1 MAARGLTP
9 AGSFAEAFSEAS
21 RGESAF
27 EVWQRFVYVTAY
39 EIASALGQ
47 DASPF
52 ADMAAAA
59 RAQAA
64 PREGAYAAMLGA
76 WLAEI
81 EERPFQDFMGEAF
94 MRLGIGSAAGGQFF
108 TPYHLARLN
117 AVGALGDLRELPSR
131 GWVSVSEPACGAGAN
146 VIAACDVMAGR
157 GVDWQRGAF
166 FVCRDVS
173 EIAALMCYAQLSM
186 VGVAATVVV
195 GDTLRM
201 ERRYALHTPVAVT
214 DDAWTVRYLRGELSD
229 VW

>member
-1 MAARGLTP
+1 MAARGLTL
-9 AGSFAEAFSEAS
+9 AGSFAEAFFEAS

-27 EVWQRFVYVTAY
+27 EAWQRFVYVTAY
-39 EIASALGQ
+39 EIASAIGQ
-47 DASPF
+47 DASPI

-59 RAQAA
+59 RAQAVA
-64 PREGAYAAMLGA
+64 RESAYAAMLGV
-76 WLAEI
+76 WLSEI
-81 EERPFQDFMGEAF
+81 EERPFQDYMGEAF
-94 MRLGIGSAAGGQFF
+94 MRLGIGNAAGGQFF

-117 AVGALGDLRELPSR
+117 AVGALGELRELPSR

-146 VIAACDVMAGR
+146 VIAACDVMSEL
-157 GVDWQRGAF
+157 GVDWQRGAY

-201 ERRYALHTPVAVT
+201 ERRYALHTPVAVV
-214 DDAWTVRYLRGELSD
+214 DDAWTVRYLRGELRD